1 MKKLA
6 FILLS
11 LFVSISLFF
20 SCTKINNIEINEIG
34 TYPTPLIKPLP
45 LRVGVYYGNDFATF
59 ETTQTVKIPNIDL
72 IYIDHVK
79 MGKANTVL
87 FDTIL
92 PMVFE
97 KVTPIRYLPKESDHM
112 RDVDLIVEPAVH
124 SYSIPSPTADGVYI
138 HIVYDINF
146 YLPAGEQICSWQ
158 IEGAGHSLTQIEF
171 KTEVTAITELTQMA
185 MREVA
190 ANFMTDFCKQAD
202 INKLFYKKCS
212 Q

>member
-6 FILLS
+6 FIVLS

-20 SCTKINNIEINEIG
+20 SCTKIHNIEINEIG

-45 LRVGVYYGNDFATF
+45 LRVGVYYGKDFSTF
-59 ETTQTVKIPNIDL
+59 ETTQKVKIPNADITL
-72 IYIDHVK
+72 IDHVK

-97 KVTPIRYLPKESDHM
+97 KVTHVRNLSKGPDNIKDVNLIIEPK
-112 RDVDLIVEPAVH
+112 VH
-124 SYSIPSPTADGVYI
+124 SYSIPNPTAYDVYI
-138 HIVYDINF
+138 HIGYDINF
-146 YLPAGEQICSWQ
+146 YLPEGEQISSWRIEGTGHALPQ
-158 IEGAGHSLTQIEF
+158 IELKS
-171 KTEVTAITELTQMA
+171 EVTAVTELTQMA

-202 INKLFYKKCS
+202 IKKLFYKECS

>member
-6 FILLS
+6 FIVLS

-20 SCTKINNIEINEIG
+20 SCTKVHKIEINEIG

-45 LRVGVYYGNDFATF
+45 LRVGVYYGKDFSIF
-59 ETTQTVKIPNIDL
+59 ETTQKVKIPNTDIT
-72 IYIDHVK
+72 YIDHVK

-87 FDTIL
+87 FNTIL

-97 KVTPIRYLPKESDHM
+97 KVTHVRYLPKESDHM
-112 RDVDLIVEPAVH
+112 RDVDLIIEPAVH
-124 SYSIPSPTADGVYI
+124 SYSIPNPTADGVYI
-138 HIVYDINF
+138 HIIYDINF
-146 YLPAGEQICSWQ
+146 YLPQGEQISSWRIEGTGHALPQ
-158 IEGAGHSLTQIEF
+158 IELKSEI
-171 KTEVTAITELTQMA
+171 TAVTELTQMA

-202 INKLFYKKCS
+202 IKKMFYKECS

>member
-20 SCTKINNIEINEIG
+20 SCTKINNIEINTIG

-45 LRVGVYYGNDFATF
+45 LRVSVYYGNDFGTF
-59 ETTQTVKIPNIDL
+59 ETTQTVKIPNTDL
-72 IYIDHVK
+72 TFIDHVK

-97 KVTPIRYLPKESDHM
+97 KVTHVRNLPKGPDNLKN
-112 RDVDLIVEPAVH
+112 VDLIIEPKVH
-124 SYSIPSPTADGVYI
+124 SYSIPNPTADGVYI

-146 YLPAGEQICSWQ
+146 YLPEGKQISFWRIEGTGHALPQ
-158 IEGAGHSLTQIEF
+158 IEL
-171 KTEVTAITELTQMA
+171 KTEVTAVTELTQMA

-190 ANFMTDFCKQAD
+190 ANFMTDFCNQKE
-202 INKLFYKKCS
+202 IIKLFYNQCK

>member
-6 FILLS
+6 SILFS

-20 SCTKINNIEINEIG
+20 SCTKINNIEINTIG

-45 LRVGVYYGNDFATF
+45 LRVSVYYGNDFAAF
-59 ETTQTVKIPNIDL
+59 ETTQKVKIPNADITL
-72 IYIDHVK
+72 IDHVK

-97 KVTPIRYLPKESDHM
+97 KVTHVRNLPKGPDNLKN
-112 RDVDLIVEPAVH
+112 VDLIIEPKVH
-124 SYSIPSPTADGVYI
+124 SYSIPNPTADGVYI

-146 YLPAGEQICSWQ
+146 YLPEGEQISSWRIEGTGHALPQ
-158 IEGAGHSLTQIEF
+158 IELKS
-171 KTEVTAITELTQMA
+171 EVTAVTELTQMA

-202 INKLFYKKCS
+202 IKKLFYKECS